1 LIMQLPLKKI
11 SSILLC
17 LLLFFKSAEAQKIY
31 IDSLNHLMAQNRI
44 SKEEKVNLLCKLA
57 KANFEK
63 NLQLSFQQANEAL
76 KLGEG
81 LKDGKSK
88 AMAYATL
95 VHLYVWKKDLKS
107 AYASLDSAMYYAH
120 KTKDSV
126 ALGFVWFRSGW
137 LDLVND
143 DNDKSVAKLLK
154 ALDFLK
160 GQHADDYESTIC
172 HYLASFYG
180 YGNDPSKQQKY
191 ARLCYV
197 SAIKSK
203 QIDLLNNAYLTI
215 GQTYFDRFKLDTLK
229 RNLLD
234 SALFTYKKS
243 LQLSKKQEGRM
254 LIYSNTAAAAL
265 NTANTYFQYFP
276 PSYRDSAEKYV
287 DIAMGIATKT
297 NLLEVLLNC
306 YGLRS
311 EYALRDGNYDEAE
324 KLLLAG
330 LGKISGSI
338 IKMPLTQARIYQGL
352 ATIAEKKGNQQ
363 AALNYLKQYFNYY
376 KKAFDEE
383 KINSTIRIEAQYQSE
398 KKAQEI
404 AYLHQQTKYTKKL
417 NVYYIISGLTGIAA
431 LLLLLMSYNYKLK
444 ASIRKQELIDQGK
457 KAAELKAQLKE
468 AEAMQL
474 QTEQVL
480 LRERQE
486 RLEKEVLASNLQIE
500 EKNELFELIPE
511 KVNIESHLSL
521 DEQIKRI
528 VNQQKRMDKEF
539 EEHKTDFFDTNPAFF
554 ERLQEKANQTLTR
567 LDLKYCSYMLMGLT
581 NKEVSIRLGIEPKS
595 VRMSRYRIKQK
606 LGLGKEEDLNLFLQ
620 QLG

>member
-1 LIMQLPLKKI
+1 M
-11 SSILLC
+11 
-17 LLLFFKSAEAQKIY
+17 
-31 IDSLNHLMAQNRI
+31 
-44 SKEEKVNLLCKLA
+44 
-57 KANFEK
+57 
-63 NLQLSFQQANEAL
+63 
-76 KLGEG
+76 
-81 LKDGKSK
+81 
-88 AMAYATL
+88 
-95 VHLYVWKKDLKS
+95 
-107 AYASLDSAMYYAH
+107 
-120 KTKDSV
+120 
-126 ALGFVWFRSGW
+126 
-137 LDLVND
+137 
-143 DNDKSVAKLLK
+143 
-154 ALDFLK
+154 
-160 GQHADDYESTIC
+160 
-172 HYLASFYG
+172 
-180 YGNDPSKQQKY
+180 
-191 ARLCYV
+191 
-197 SAIKSK
+197 
-203 QIDLLNNAYLTI
+203 DLLNNAYLTI

-265 NTANTYFQYFP
+265 NTANVYFQYFP

-287 DIAMGIATKT
+287 DVAMGIATKT

-324 KLLLAG
+324 KLLLTG
-330 LGKISGSI
+330 LDKISGSI

-417 NVYYIISGLTGIAA
+417 NVFYIISGLTGIAA

-444 ASIRKQELIDQGK
+444 ASIRKQELIDQEK
-457 KAAELKAQLKE
+457 KAAELRAQLKE
-468 AEAMQL
+468 VEAMQL

-500 EKNELFELIPE
+500 EKNELLELIPE

-539 EEHKTDFFDTNPAFF
+539 EEYKVNFFDTNPAFF

-606 LGLGKEEDLNLFLQ
+606 LGLGKEDDLNLFLQ

>member
-1 LIMQLPLKKI
+1 
-11 SSILLC
+11 
-17 LLLFFKSAEAQKIY
+17 
-31 IDSLNHLMAQNRI
+31 
-44 SKEEKVNLLCKLA
+44 
-57 KANFEK
+57 
-63 NLQLSFQQANEAL
+63 
-76 KLGEG
+76 
-81 LKDGKSK
+81 
-88 AMAYATL
+88 
-95 VHLYVWKKDLKS
+95 
-107 AYASLDSAMYYAH
+107 
-120 KTKDSV
+120 
-126 ALGFVWFRSGW
+126 
-137 LDLVND
+137 
-143 DNDKSVAKLLK
+143 
-154 ALDFLK
+154 
-160 GQHADDYESTIC
+160 
-172 HYLASFYG
+172 
-180 YGNDPSKQQKY
+180 
-191 ARLCYV
+191 
-197 SAIKSK
+197 
-203 QIDLLNNAYLTI
+203 
-215 GQTYFDRFKLDTLK
+215 
-229 RNLLD
+229 
-234 SALFTYKKS
+234 
-243 LQLSKKQEGRM
+243 
-254 LIYSNTAAAAL
+254 
-265 NTANTYFQYFP
+265 
-276 PSYRDSAEKYV
+276 
-287 DIAMGIATKT
+287 MGIATKT

-324 KLLLAG
+324 KLLLTG
-330 LGKISGSI
+330 LSKISGSI

-500 EKNELFELIPE
+500 EKNELLELIPE

-539 EEHKTDFFDTNPAFF
+539 EEYKVDFFDTNPAFF

-606 LGLGKEEDLNLFLQ
+606 LGLGKEDDLNLFLQ